1 MYNYFLGNQNAWVHS
16 KPMFG
21 VNVRNAREGEFP
33 FVSHFCSGVLITR
46 QDILTSAHCTENEHL
61 PHIWAIIGSSD
72 LRQGTRYSLLW
83 WITYNRWIQI
93 QRSRRRF
100 QINDIANIRVSF
112 S

>member
-1 MYNYFLGNQNAWVHS
+1 
-16 KPMFG
+16 MFG

-33 FVSHFCSGVLITR
+33 FVVSLIRLGTRNPELANSHFCSGVLITR

-72 LRQGTRYSLLW
+72 LRQGTWYSLLW